1 MLPAATAGTT
11 NMQTASATPGLVV
24 WVTGFSGAGKSTVS
38 SLLQKRFT
46 AAGTAS
52 LLLDGDVMRK
62 ILAREQG
69 FAPEDRLTLAWTYA
83 RLAQEISRQGIVA
96 ICATIS
102 MFAAVRSWNRQN
114 NAHYLEIYLQ
124 VPEAQRAARD
134 SKGVYAGD
142 TAAVRAN
149 TTYEEPAEPD
159 LTIENW
165 GGTSAEHAVA
175 AIWKHIT
182 RHD

>member
-1 MLPAATAGTT
+1 
-11 NMQTASATPGLVV
+11 
-24 WVTGFSGAGKSTVS
+24 
-38 SLLQKRFT
+38 
-46 AAGTAS
+46 
-52 LLLDGDVMRK
+52 MRK

-69 FAPEDRLTLAWTYA
+69 FAPEDRLNLAWTYA

-114 NAHYLEIYLQ
+114 NANYLEIYLQ

-134 SKGVYAGD
+134 SKGVYSGD

-149 TTYEEPAEPD
+149 TTYEEPTEPD
-159 LTIENW
+159 LIIENW
-165 GGTSAEHAVA
+165 GGTSAEQAVA

-182 RHD
+182 HHE

>member
-1 MLPAATAGTT
+1 MLPATT
-11 NMQTASATPGLVV
+11 DIQTASATPGLVV

-38 SLLQKRFT
+38 SLLHKRLT
-46 AAGTAS
+46 AAGTPA

-62 ILAREQG
+62 ILGREQG
-69 FAPEDRLTLAWTYA
+69 FAPEDRLNLAWTYA
-83 RLAQEISRQGIVA
+83 RLAQEVSRQGIAA

-102 MFAAVRSWNRQN
+102 MFGAVRAWNRQN
-114 NAHYLEIYLQ
+114 NAHYLEVYLK

-134 SKGVYAGD
+134 HKGVYSGD
-142 TAAVRAN
+142 TTAVRAN
-149 TTYEEPAEPD
+149 TTYEEPTEPD

-165 GGTSAEHAVA
+165 GETSAENTAE

-182 RHD
+182 RHE

>member
-1 MLPAATAGTT
+1 MLPATT
-11 NMQTASATPGLVV
+11 NIQSASLTPGLVV
-24 WVTGFSGAGKSTVS
+24 WVTGFSGAGKSTVA

-46 AAGTAS
+46 TAGRPS

-69 FAPEDRLTLAWTYA
+69 FAPEDRLNLAWTYA

-102 MFAAVRSWNRQN
+102 MFAAVRVWNRQN
-114 NAHYLEIYLQ
+114 NTDYLEIYLK
-124 VPEAQRAARD
+124 VPEDQRAARD
-134 SKGVYAGD
+134 IKGVYSGD
-142 TAAVRAN
+142 TAAVRAS
-149 TTYEEPAEPD
+149 TAYEEPATPD
-159 LTIENW
+159 LTLENW
-165 GGTSAEHAVA
+165 GATSAEHTVA

-182 RHD
+182 RHE

>member
-1 MLPAATAGTT
+1 MPATPSETPYVQTALPAA
-11 NMQTASATPGLVV
+11 GLVV

-38 SLLQKRFT
+38 SLLQKRFA
-46 AAGTAS
+46 AAGIPS

-62 ILAREQG
+62 ILGREQG
-69 FAPEDRLTLAWTYA
+69 FAPEDRIKLAWTYA
-83 RLAQEISRQGIVA
+83 RLAQEISRQGITA

-102 MFAAVRSWNRQN
+102 MFGAVRAWNRQN
-114 NAHYLEIYLQ
+114 NAHYLEVYLK

-134 SKGVYAGD
+134 VKGVYSAD

-149 TTYEEPAEPD
+149 TTYEEPTEPD
-159 LTIENW
+159 LTLENW
-165 GGTSAEHAVA
+165 GATSAEHTVT

-182 RHD
+182 RHE